1 MAAVTTGGRVRKAAS
16 IVVRAR
22 DPRLRPWRPLPRAAA
37 SVLRHRHPVR
47 CNICGW
53 AGPDFDGVRHSESA
67 LCRLCGSIARDRYL
81 YHCWTACDP
90 YSRSTRVL
98 ETSPRLG
105 SSYRE
110 RMGSLVD
117 YLCSD
122 YDQGAHVAMT
132 QIDLQAIDL
141 PDAALDVILT
151 PHVLEHVP
159 DTDKALAEMHRVL
172 APGGAAYIMVP
183 VPHGRTA
190 PPTEPEY
197 HQDHTLVYWRFG
209 WDLTEQLR
217 TAGFDTRI
225 LVTEQLSD
233 MVRAGATSDVV
244 RDDLDERSLLATASE
259 WLADMTVVADRR
271 TTAELGFESATMLIA
286 WLARKPH

>member
-1 MAAVTTGGRVRKAAS
+1 MAAVLADGRFRTAAS
-16 IVVRAR
+16 AVLRAR
-22 DPRLRPWRPLPRAAA
+22 DPRLRPWRPLPRTVA
-37 SVLRHRHPVR
+37 SVLRHGHPVR
-47 CNICGW
+47 CNVCGW

-67 LCRLCGSIARDRYL
+67 ICRLCGSIARDRYL
-81 YHCWTACDP
+81 YQCWTTCDA
-90 YSRSTRVL
+90 YSRSARVL

-105 SSYRE
+105 GRYRE
-110 RMGSLVD
+110 RMASLVE

-159 DTDKALAEMHRVL
+159 DTGKALAEMYRVL

-183 VPHGRTA
+183 VPQGRTA
-190 PPTEPEY
+190 PPAQPEY
-197 HQDHTLVYWRFG
+197 HQDNTLVYWRFG
-209 WDLTEQLR
+209 WDLTQQLR
-217 TAGFDTRI
+217 TTGFDTRI

-233 MVRAGATSDVV
+233 MVRAGATSDVI
-244 RDDLDERSLLATASE
+244 RDDLDERSLLATASTR
-259 WLADMTVVADRR
+259 LADMTVVADRR
-271 TTAELGFESATMLIA
+271 ATAELGFESATMLIA